1 MNKSA
6 ISSVAL
12 AQRANNGNDEKIKA
26 IFKEVKTLAVV
37 ASFVSVRFCNTI
49 SGVRMA
55 YVRLF
60 TSGARAHKEIKLP
73 LNQEL
78 FDALLSICCG
88 QEPREISNYNLDDWR
103 AGASENFSFEV
114 FKLLHENG
122 FRICFG
128 CDVVKDNTIHVPAR
142 ITMSGKFIMD
152 FYLTLNEEVEDYL
165 KTNALR

>member
-1 MNKSA
+1 MKNTLTTNA
-6 ISSVAL
+6 AL
-12 AQRANNGNDEKIKA
+12 AQRVNNGYEERIKV
-26 IFKEVKTLAVV
+26 IFKEVKTLSVV
-37 ASFVSVRFCNTI
+37 ASFVTVRFCNTR

-88 QEPREISNYNLDDWR
+88 QEPSEISDYNLDDWK
-103 AGASENFSFEV
+103 AEEGENFSFEV

-128 CDVVKDNTIHVPAR
+128 NDVLKEDAVHVPAR
-142 ITMSGKFIMD
+142 ITMSGKYVIE
-152 FYLTLNEEVEDYL
+152 FYLTLNDEVRDYL
-165 KTNALR
+165 ETNKLR